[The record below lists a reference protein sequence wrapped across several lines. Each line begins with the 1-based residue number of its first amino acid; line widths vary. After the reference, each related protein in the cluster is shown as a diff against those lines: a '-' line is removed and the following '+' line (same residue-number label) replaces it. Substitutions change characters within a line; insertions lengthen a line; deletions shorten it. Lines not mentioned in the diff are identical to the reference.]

1 LDLSIQFTGGS
12 LVESDSLFHAS
23 RSNSIQHTKH
33 TYTIT
38 VSSIFGHIEGYFDV
52 THGTQ
57 VVDFLR
63 LDLGNDGDEIGGVA
77 QVTVMQKELDS
88 TIVTILVD
96 VLDTPSVERRGT
108 TDDTMDLKEKESKV
122 CQSGYLQR
130 NPSIDPRRGS
140 SMSQG
145 STLTSYPFSSN
156 SSAR

>member
-1 LDLSIQFTGGS
+1 
-12 LVESDSLFHAS
+12 
-23 RSNSIQHTKH
+23 
-33 TYTIT
+33 
-38 VSSIFGHIEGYFDV
+38 V

-122 CQSGYLQR
+122 SQLGYLER
-130 NPSIDPRRGS
+130 NPSIDPRQWS
-140 SMSQG
+140 SMSQA